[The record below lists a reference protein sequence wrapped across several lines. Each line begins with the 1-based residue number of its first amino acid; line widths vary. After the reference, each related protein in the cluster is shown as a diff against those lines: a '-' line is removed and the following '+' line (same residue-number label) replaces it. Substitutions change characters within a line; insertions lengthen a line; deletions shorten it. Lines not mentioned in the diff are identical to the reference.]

1 MSVKALFLET
11 RPQFLLLSPILVFLG
26 MSMALYN
33 GTFNTLHYILANIG
47 LILLHA
53 SVNILNDYDDFK
65 TGIDLK
71 VNRTPFSGGSGILPA
86 GLLTPRAVL
95 ILGWTTFLLAVPIGI
110 YFVKIYGWHLLPL
123 FMVGGIFVIWYT
135 SLITKI
141 GAGLAEICAGLG
153 LGTLPVYGTYIIM
166 GGKFDWGALYASVP
180 SGFLVFN
187 LLLLN
192 EFPDADADLTAHR
205 KTIPIIFGHTKAGLI
220 YSTLVMMTYSWVA
233 VGAVIGL
240 MPLWTL
246 LCLLTLPIGI
256 KAIKGSLTY
265 GSFEK
270 LIPAQGA
277 NVMIVLLIQLLI
289 GIGYMIAHFAG

>member
-1 MSVKALFLET
+1 MSAKALFMET

-26 MSMALYN
+26 MSIALYN
-33 GTFNTLHYILANIG
+33 GSFNTLHYILANIG
-47 LILLHA
+47 LVLLHA

-65 TGIDLK
+65 SGIDLK

-95 ILGWTTFLLAVPIGI
+95 ILGWTTFFLAVPIGV
-110 YFVKIYGWHLLPL
+110 YFVTIHGWRLLPL
-123 FMVGGIFVIWYT
+123 FMVGAIFVIWYT
-135 SLITKI
+135 SLITKV
-141 GAGLAEICAGLG
+141 GGGLAEITAGLG
-153 LGTLPVYGTYIIM
+153 LGTLPVYGTYVVM
-166 GGKFDWGALYASVP
+166 GGQFDWGALYAAVP

-192 EFPDADADLTAHR
+192 EFPDSEADKIAHR
-205 KTIPIIFGHTKAGLI
+205 KTLPITVGHSKAALI

-233 VGAVIGL
+233 VGAIFNL
-240 MPLWTL
+240 MPIWTL
-246 LCLLTLPIGI
+246 LCLLTLPMGI

-270 LIPAQGA
+270 LVPAQGA
-277 NVMIVLLIQLLI
+277 NVMIVLLIQLLV
-289 GIGYMIAHFAG
+289 GIGYMIAHFGK